1 MLQNF
6 TAELKYISILSFHI
20 YTILEWK
27 KLDKNVQQSKTIKS
41 FRSSLLK
48 NSWPT
53 QKPVYNIHN
62 STGLK
67 LFTRLRLG
75 LSHLN
80 EHKFNHNFRDC
91 ESFMPL

>member
-20 YTILEWK
+20 YAILEWK
-27 KLDKNVQQSKTIKS
+27 KLDKNIQQSKTIKS

-48 NSWPT
+48 NCWPT
-53 QKPVYNIHN
+53 AKPVYNIHN

-67 LFTRLRLG
+67 LG
-75 LSHLN
+75 
-80 EHKFNHNFRDC
+80 
-91 ESFMPL
+91 